1 MRVEVGGFAE
11 IPVSSRLFHRIQNKN
26 GSGNP
31 VSDGRVDESLYDLF
45 LVKKP
50 LLSS

>member
-31 VSDGRVDESLYDLF
+31 VNDGRVDESLFVLF